1 MRAKIKI
8 MIAIKQ
14 EQKQMKADM
23 EAMKE
28 QMTTMMEAMM
38 SMRKMMEINAATT
51 VVASTAT
58 KRDSIQP
65 SGFNQES
72 RPVSYVV
79 GQGGE
84 TATNAYGP
92 HYVQIQ
98 SKSSFPPYGLP
109 PNYTPPT
116 VVYALSEIIG
126 NFAPIFI
133 ENQQPQPDHTHAH
146 VS

>member
-1 MRAKIKI
+1 MSDIKEV
-8 MIAIKQ
+8 Q
-14 EQKQMKADM
+14 EQMKVDM

-98 SKSSFPPYGLP
+98 SKSSFPPYSFP